1 MVFLHQRNH
10 LSLGHH
16 RPVFGQ
22 IQWMGKRRQFSPKL
36 LRHAHVLDIKL
47 LISCRYSINIWYIY
61 IMYMYTYIYIHICIY
76 ICLYVKKK
84 HELRA
89 PCVGSRLRS
98 SSPQF
103 SSLKELEEVT
113 PSSSDG
119 TLIASFSG
127 PEVVNKMPVLQ
138 SSRCQDADV
147 AMETMAQKK
156 AHHLFLWFIYIIRKL
171 PRGYNQPL
179 VYSY

>member
-1 MVFLHQRNH
+1 
-10 LSLGHH
+10 
-16 RPVFGQ
+16 
-22 IQWMGKRRQFSPKL
+22 
-36 LRHAHVLDIKL
+36 
-47 LISCRYSINIWYIY
+47 
-61 IMYMYTYIYIHICIY
+61 MYMYTYIYIHVCIY
-76 ICLYVKKK
+76 ICLYVKKT

-156 AHHLFLWFIYIIRKL
+156 GTSSISMVHLYHKKITQRVQPTPGLFILIFH
-171 PRGYNQPL
+171 
-179 VYSY
+179 